1 MLKLVTFTIDNHLI
15 ICYNRIIILKG
26 YIMKEKLKDLGMGLA
41 VILGIAFSVYAAISL
56 GELVNMTSDQIRLGL
71 ATPFFIYFCYLF
83 GGLTRS
89 MLNRS
94 N

>member
-1 MLKLVTFTIDNHLI
+1 MTHTATLPTE
-15 ICYNRIIILKG
+15 YN
-26 YIMKEKLKDLGMGLA
+26 MNKEQLTNVFKDLGTGVA
-41 VILGIAFSVYAAISL
+41 ITLGIVLVISAAIYA

-89 MLNRS
+89 MLTKKS
-94 N
+94 